1 MIIRKVILILV
12 LQLFA
17 MAVFAQDFQFSQFYS
32 TPMLINP
39 AFTGNTIQSR
49 VTGNYR
55 NQWAAV
61 PNSAGFNTY
70 AFGYEHNFEN
80 FNSGLGLQFIHD
92 RAGNGA
98 LRTTSVLL
106 SYAYRF
112 RLTRK
117 FSIKPGLQFGL
128 GSRSVNFNELVF
140 NDQLQTGAGTSA
152 AQQEYDNRSRNY
164 LDINVGAI
172 GYGKYYW
179 FGSSISHLN
188 KPEIGLLGNGIKLDI
203 KYSVHGG
210 YKFPIKKDI
219 KKRLVSSFTLTANY
233 KHQGKRDQLD
243 FGGYFSYSPVLF
255 GLWYRGIPVKNIE
268 SNLPNNDAIVVLAGY
283 SKNGFTLGYSY
294 DLTISKLSAS
304 TSGGAHEI
312 SISME
317 MASRKSQR
325 KRRRKSRLMIP
336 CPKF

>member
-1 MIIRKVILILV
+1 MTIRRVIFFLIF
-12 LQLFA
+12 QLIASMGFT
-17 MAVFAQDFQFSQFYS
+17 QDFQFSQFYA

-39 AFTGNTIQSR
+39 AFTGNTIQTR

-55 NQWAAV
+55 NQWTVV
-61 PNSAGFNTY
+61 PNSGGFNTY
-70 AFGYEHNFEN
+70 TFGYEHNFEN
-80 FNSGLGLQFIHD
+80 FNSGVGLQFIHD

-98 LRTTSVLL
+98 LRTTAALF

-112 RLTRK
+112 KLTRK

-128 GSRSVNFNELVF
+128 GSRSINFNELIF
-140 NDQLQTGAGTSA
+140 YDQLQTGSGTSV
-152 AQQEYDNRSRNY
+152 AQQNYNKQPRYY
-164 LDINVGAI
+164 LDINAGAI
-172 GYGKYYW
+172 AYGKYYW
-179 FGSSISHLN
+179 FGVSVSHMN
-188 KPEIGLLGNGIKLDI
+188 KPEIGLLGNGVKLDV
-203 KYSVHGG
+203 KYSLHGG
-210 YKFPIKKDI
+210 YKFPIKKDV

-233 KHQGKRDQLD
+233 KHQGKRDQID

-268 SNLPNNDAIVVLAGY
+268 SNLPNNEAIIVLAGY
-283 SKNGFTLGYSY
+283 SKKGFTLWYSY

-312 SISME
+312 SISLE

-325 KRRRKSRLMIP
+325 KRRRRTRLMIP

>member
-1 MIIRKVILILV
+1 MMKRKIISLLFLQFLASILI
-12 LQLFA
+12 
-17 MAVFAQDFQFSQFYS
+17 AQDFQFSQFYS

-39 AFTGNTIQSR
+39 AFTGNTVQSR

-61 PNSAGFNTY
+61 SNSAGFNTY

-92 RAGNGA
+92 KAGNGA
-98 LRTTSVLL
+98 LRTTSALL
-106 SYAYRF
+106 SYAYRI
-112 RLTRK
+112 RMTRK

-152 AQQEYDNRSRNY
+152 AQQEYNNRPRY
-164 LDINVGAI
+164 YFDINVGAI
-172 GYGKYYW
+172 AYGKYYW
-179 FGSSISHLN
+179 FGASVHHLN
-188 KPEIGLLGNGIKLDI
+188 KPEIGLLGNGVKLDL
-203 KYSVHGG
+203 KYSLHGG
-210 YKFPIKKDI
+210 YKFPLKKDI
-219 KKRLVSSFTLTANY
+219 KKQLVSSFTLTANY

-255 GLWYRGIPVKNIE
+255 GLWYRGIPIKNIE
-268 SNLPNNDAIVVLAGY
+268 SNLPNNDAIIVLAGY

-294 DLTISKLSAS
+294 DLTVSKLTAA

-312 SISME
+312 SISLE

-325 KRRRKSRLMIP
+325 KRRRRSRLMIP